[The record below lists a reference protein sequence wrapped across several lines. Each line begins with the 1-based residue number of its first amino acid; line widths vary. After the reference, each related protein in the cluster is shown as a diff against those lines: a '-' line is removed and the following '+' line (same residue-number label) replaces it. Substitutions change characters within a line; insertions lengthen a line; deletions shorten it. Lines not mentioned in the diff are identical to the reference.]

1 MDQVEQIE
9 SEIERASN
17 ELADLTDQAKQLA
30 EDVSAKNDEVRNL
43 QRQLELAKSKAL
55 AEENAAW
62 DSLMKGGYEA
72 KF

>member
-1 MDQVEQIE
+1 
-9 SEIERASN
+9 
-17 ELADLTDQAKQLA
+17 LPDQAKQWA
-30 EDVSAKNDEVRNL
+30 EDVSAKHDEVRNL